1 MTSPIAN
8 TKTYFTT
15 PEPEAEVAIAV
26 EIVEPRKYVI
36 TGESIIHFGK
46 FKGEK
51 HEVLLYNGN
60 YKYAHWIMN
69 QADFK
74 CSDSRDWLL
83 AQFAERALL
92 LN

>member
-1 MTSPIAN
+1 MTPPIAN
-8 TKTYFTT
+8 AKTFFTT
-15 PEPEAEVAIAV
+15 PEPEAEVAI
-26 EIVEPRKYVI
+26 VEPRKYII
-36 TGESIIHFGK
+36 TSESIIHFGK
-46 FKGEK
+46 FRGEK

>member
-8 TKTYFTT
+8 TRTHFTT
-15 PEPEAEVAIAV
+15 HEPEAEVAIEV
-26 EIVEPRKYVI
+26 ETPRKYVI
-36 TGESIIHFGK
+36 TSESIIHFGK
-46 FKGEK
+46 FKGQK
-51 HEVLLYNGN
+51 REVLLYNGN
-60 YKYAHWIMN
+60 YKYASWIMK

>member
-15 PEPEAEVAIAV
+15 PELEEIEV
-26 EIVEPRKYVI
+26 EIVETPRKYVI
-36 TGESIIHFGK
+36 TSESIIHFGK
-46 FKGEK
+46 FKGQK

-60 YKYAHWIMN
+60 YKYASWIMK

-83 AQFAERALL
+83 AQFAERALHI
-92 LN
+92 

>member
-1 MTSPIAN
+1 MTPPIVN
-8 TKTYFTT
+8 TRTHFTT
-15 PEPEAEVAIAV
+15 PTEGSEPDV
-26 EIVEPRKYVI
+26 EVEPRKYII
-36 TGESIIHFGK
+36 TSESIIHFGK